1 MTRESWLRSW
11 SPEPVD
17 SAPSGLAR
25 SYRRLLPLLRPV
37 SQPQSRS
44 LETFQGSSE
53 PLASHAPVLY
63 PPSTAAAT
71 RNPPL
76 GFVPVNLIRRILT
89 LAASNSETHG
99 GLVRPLVPNIR
110 LSETLRVLRGKLR
123 CWVKK
128 NFPRRCSII
137 FIFHVWSFATAT
149 NPMAVRAKAK
159 DFGAAA
165 NSHPRLGY
173 LFDVRAR
180 NGVIVG

>member
-11 SPEPVD
+11 SPEPAD
-17 SAPSGLAR
+17 SAPWGLAR
-25 SYRRLLPLLRPV
+25 SHRRLLPLLRPV

-63 PPSTAAAT
+63 PLFAAAAT

-89 LAASNSETHG
+89 LAASNLETHG
-99 GLVRPLVPNIR
+99 ELVRPLVPNIR
-110 LSETLRVLRGKLR
+110 PRETLRVLHGKLR
-123 CWVKK
+123 YRPEK
-128 NFPRRCSII
+128 NLPRRCSII
-137 FIFHVWSFATAT
+137 FIFHIWSFATAA

-159 DFGAAA
+159 SFGAAA
-165 NSHPRLGY
+165 SSHSRLGY
-173 LFDVRAR
+173 SFDVRA
-180 NGVIVG
+180 